1 MIRLEKCCFPPSL
14 EFNFTIVYKCVFY
27 TFLNIENWRFY
38 NSWIETYHLSQV
50 HTYMKLSITRCVGPL
65 CLMQSDELHPQKLLP
80 WFELIKERSINTV
93 FIPWTITRISTLNTS
108 YTSTVFSS
116 IVTFF
121 INQRIMTQAIF

>member
-1 MIRLEKCCFPPSL
+1 MEDSTILE
-14 EFNFTIVYKCVFY
+14 YKH
-27 TFLNIENWRFY
+27 
-38 NSWIETYHLSQV
+38 YHLSQI
-50 HTYMKLSITRCVGPL
+50 HTYMKLSITRL

-80 WFELIKERSINTV
+80 RFELIKERSINTV
-93 FIPWTITRISTLNTS
+93 FFPWTITRISTLNTS